1 MTENHP
7 RCVEWHRVV
16 LPQSKKFIVS
26 RIIQVDST
34 LQYQVQAPT
43 TMLLNVACMQ
53 TERQEIQN
61 ENLTVTTATPIDF
74 LPVGDVG
81 NRLARVRLEPGP
93 VQIEYTAQASLT
105 PALPD
110 TQTLAEVDYALLPA
124 YVLPYLN
131 PSRYCESDKIM
142 KFSSDLFGAI
152 EPGFTRVS
160 KIADWVNQS
169 LRYTPG
175 STGPNSSACD
185 VLLQR
190 EGVCRDF
197 AHVSIAL
204 CRALGIPAR
213 YVSGYAVDLQP
224 PDFHGFFEAY
234 LSDKW
239 ILFDATKLAPVDG
252 FVRIGAGRDAADVAF
267 ATIIGSA
274 TMQSMVVAAADAAAS
289 SIGNSNDAVS
299 SA

>member
-1 MTENHP
+1 MN
-7 RCVEWHRVV
+7 
-16 LPQSKKFIVS
+16 S
-26 RIIQVDST
+26 RIIKVSAE
-34 LQYQVQAPT
+34 LQFEVKAPT
-43 TMLLNVACMQ
+43 TMLLNLACMHTPKQ
-53 TERQEIQN
+53 GVHDEK
-61 ENLTVTTATPIDF
+61 LTVTPNTAIDF

-81 NRLARVRLEPGP
+81 SRLARIRLDIGP
-93 VQIEYTAQASLT
+93 AQIQYTAQASLT

-110 TQTLAEVDYALLPA
+110 IHSLTEVDYALLPA
-124 YVLPYLN
+124 NVLPYLN

-142 KFSSDLFGAI
+142 KFSADVFGAI
-152 EPGFTRVS
+152 EAGFTRVS
-160 KIADWVNQS
+160 AIVDWVNQS

-175 STGPNSSACD
+175 STGPNTSACD

-213 YVSGYAVDLQP
+213 YVSGYAVDLEP
-224 PDFHGFFEAY
+224 PDFHGFFEAF
-234 LSDKW
+234 LGDDW
-239 ILFDATKLAPVDG
+239 ILFDATKLAPIDG

-274 TMQSMVVAAADAAAS
+274 MIQSIEVSASDARISSGGSGSDVVSTA
-289 SIGNSNDAVS
+289 
-299 SA
+299 